1 MPARKFKNLFKENKT
16 SGEKS
21 QNKKLTTSNK
31 EKSDME
37 PAIDRSKN
45 SKEKNTQEKTEIEM
59 FKKAI
64 EKKLK
69 DPAMA
74 KKAAQIISDLLKK

>member
-1 MPARKFKNLFKENKT
+1 
-16 SGEKS
+16 
-21 QNKKLTTSNK
+21 
-31 EKSDME
+31 ME
-37 PAIDRSKN
+37 PAVNKSPTPSKN
-45 SKEKNTQEKTEIEM
+45 ETIKEKAEIEA

-74 KKAAQIISDLLKK
+74 KKAAQIIEEMLKK